1 MTIDA
6 FIKSLASY
14 EGALTFNPWKDTDL
28 RYEVENA
35 PSIRKEQL
43 HDYLSRRVGKAKL
56 FLIAEACG
64 YQGGHFTGIAMTC
77 ERMILNEHPAVNSL
91 MILGKEGKRTSRKD
105 SPMIAKPTQKE
116 KGFNEPTDSVVWKAC
131 LDAGLSADEFILW
144 NIYPFHPHKKDD
156 LLSNRTPTDDEL
168 AIGLSYT
175 KELLSLTGSLP
186 LLAIGKKSENTL
198 LDAGFS
204 VKDYATRQMAA
215 PTFSG
220 TSLPIS
226 SGNKKNLPP
235 IAERGFSFPDHYQW
249 CRMKRLV
256 K

>member
-144 NIYPFHPHKKDD
+144 NIYPSILIRKTTFF
-156 LLSNRTPTDDEL
+156 PTGRRQMMNL
-168 AIGLSYT
+168 PS
-175 KELLSLTGSLP
+175 GSPTQKSSFPSPGPFPFLP
-186 LLAIGKKSENTL
+186 LERRARTRSWMQ
-198 LDAGFS
+198 AS
-204 VKDYATRQMAA
+204 PSRDYATRQMAA

>member
-35 PSIRKEQL
+35 PSIRKEQPPPL
-43 HDYLSRRVGKAKL
+43 PSPRVGYGNAFPDRSGMGL
-56 FLIAEACG
+56 PGRTL
-64 YQGGHFTGIAMTC
+64 TGIAMTC

-204 VKDYATRQMAA
+204 VKGLRHPANGGANIFRNQLADFFR
-215 PTFSG
+215 
-220 TSLPIS
+220 
-226 SGNKKNLPP
+226 K
-235 IAERGFSFPDHYQW
+235 
-249 CRMKRLV
+249 
-256 K
+256 

>member
-1 MTIDA
+1 M
-6 FIKSLASY
+6 
-14 EGALTFNPWKDTDL
+14 
-28 RYEVENA
+28 ENA

-175 KELLSLTGSLP
+175 RAPFPHRVPSPSCHWKEEREHAPGCRLLRQGTTP
-186 LLAIGKKSENTL
+186 PGKWR
-198 LDAGFS
+198 
-204 VKDYATRQMAA
+204 RQHFQEPACR
-215 PTFSG
+215 FLQEIR
-220 TSLPIS
+220 TSLQSRREVFHFLIIIN
-226 SGNKKNLPP
+226 G
-235 IAERGFSFPDHYQW
+235 AE
-249 CRMKRLV
+249 
-256 K
+256 

>member
-56 FLIAEACG
+56 LLIAEACG

-91 MILGKEGKRTSRKD
+91 MILGKEGKRTSKKD

-198 LDAGFS
+198 LDTGFS
-204 VKDYATRQMAA
+204 VKGLRHPANGGANIFRNQLADFFR
-215 PTFSG
+215 
-220 TSLPIS
+220 
-226 SGNKKNLPP
+226 K
-235 IAERGFSFPDHYQW
+235 
-249 CRMKRLV
+249 
-256 K
+256 

>member
-56 FLIAEACG
+56 LLIAEACG

-131 LDAGLSADEFILW
+131 LDAGLSALE
-144 NIYPFHPHKKDD
+144 
-156 LLSNRTPTDDEL
+156 EL
-168 AIGLSYT
+168 ALPVSDGLLGDILTPSGFSDRDLT
-175 KELLSLTGSLP
+175 GKHGQHDAELLLRGDRRWTTHN
-186 LLAIGKKSENTL
+186 I
-198 LDAGFS
+198 
-204 VKDYATRQMAA
+204 Q
-215 PTFSG
+215 TFQLG
-220 TSLPIS
+220 
-226 SGNKKNLPP
+226 
-235 IAERGFSFPDHYQW
+235 R
-249 CRMKRLV
+249 
-256 K
+256 

>member
-1 MTIDA
+1 
-6 FIKSLASY
+6 
-14 EGALTFNPWKDTDL
+14 
-28 RYEVENA
+28 
-35 PSIRKEQL
+35 
-43 HDYLSRRVGKAKL
+43 
-56 FLIAEACG
+56 
-64 YQGGHFTGIAMTC
+64 MTC

-175 KELLSLTGSLP
+175 KSSFPSPGPFPFLP
-186 LLAIGKKSENTL
+186 LERRARTRSWMQ
-198 LDAGFS
+198 AS
-204 VKDYATRQMAA
+204 PSRDYATRQMAA

-226 SGNKKNLPP
+226 SGNKRTSSNRG
-235 IAERGFSFPDHYQW
+235 ERFFIS
-249 CRMKRLV
+249 
-256 K
+256 

>member
-1 MTIDA
+1 M
-6 FIKSLASY
+6 
-14 EGALTFNPWKDTDL
+14 
-28 RYEVENA
+28 ENA

-204 VKDYATRQMAA
+204 VKGLRHPANGGVNIFRNQLADFFR
-215 PTFSG
+215 
-220 TSLPIS
+220 
-226 SGNKKNLPP
+226 K
-235 IAERGFSFPDHYQW
+235 
-249 CRMKRLV
+249 
-256 K
+256 

>member
-198 LDAGFS
+198 MDAGFS
-204 VKDYATRQMAA
+204 VKGLR
-215 PTFSG
+215 

>member
-198 LDAGFS
+198 L
-204 VKDYATRQMAA
+204 RQGTTPPGKWRRQHFQEPACR
-215 PTFSG
+215 FLQEIKR
-220 TSLPIS
+220 TSLQSRREVFHFLIIIN
-226 SGNKKNLPP
+226 G
-235 IAERGFSFPDHYQW
+235 AE
-249 CRMKRLV
+249 
-256 K
+256 

>member
-168 AIGLSYT
+168 AIGVRVSGDFCFGVFDLFAIDADGAVGDVFSGLAFGFFYAGFD
-175 KELLSLTGSLP
+175 EGFDDVDRSFCDFAAFCISEGAFDFIAGEFLSL
-186 LLAIGKKSENTL
+186 IH
-198 LDAGFS
+198 
-204 VKDYATRQMAA
+204 
-215 PTFSG
+215 
-220 TSLPIS
+220 I
-226 SGNKKNLPP
+226 
-235 IAERGFSFPDHYQW
+235 
-249 CRMKRLV
+249 
-256 K
+256 

>member
-1 MTIDA
+1 MAIDA

-56 FLIAEACG
+56 LLIAEACG

-186 LLAIGKKSENTL
+186 LLVIGKKSENTL

-204 VKDYATRQMAA
+204 VKGLRHPANGGANIFRNQLADFFR
-215 PTFSG
+215 
-220 TSLPIS
+220 
-226 SGNKKNLPP
+226 K
-235 IAERGFSFPDHYQW
+235 
-249 CRMKRLV
+249 
-256 K
+256 

>member
-1 MTIDA
+1 MRAHDT
-6 FIKSLASY
+6 KRASRSKQ
-14 EGALTFNPWKDTDL
+14 P
-28 RYEVENA
+28 
-35 PSIRKEQL
+35 
-43 HDYLSRRVGKAKL
+43 HDPRERGKADK
-56 FLIAEACG
+56 
-64 YQGGHFTGIAMTC
+64 Q
-77 ERMILNEHPAVNSL
+77 ERFSH
-91 MILGKEGKRTSRKD
+91 D
-105 SPMIAKPTQKE
+105 CKE

-204 VKDYATRQMAA
+204 VKGLRHPANGGANIFRNQLADFFR
-215 PTFSG
+215 
-220 TSLPIS
+220 
-226 SGNKKNLPP
+226 K
-235 IAERGFSFPDHYQW
+235 
-249 CRMKRLV
+249 
-256 K
+256 

>member
-116 KGFNEPTDSVVWKAC
+116 KGFNE
-131 LDAGLSADEFILW
+131 FILW

-204 VKDYATRQMAA
+204 VKGLRHPANGGANIFRNQLADFFR
-215 PTFSG
+215 
-220 TSLPIS
+220 
-226 SGNKKNLPP
+226 K
-235 IAERGFSFPDHYQW
+235 
-249 CRMKRLV
+249 
-256 K
+256 